1 MKTFITG
8 LRSEFSK
15 IVWPDAQTTFGH
27 AILVIAIAL
36 IIGYYL
42 GFLDALFAYA
52 LRVIIG

>member
-15 IVWPDAQTTFGH
+15 IVWPDTGTAFGH
-27 AILVIAIAL
+27 AALVIVIAL
-36 IIGYYL
+36 VVGYYL
-42 GFLDALFAYA
+42 GLLDAVFAYA